1 MMTKIYSYH
10 EGTEELLVNTFR
22 DADYLDACTI
32 SIPLNSVIADNELP
46 KLSENQAYIVTGT
59 RNQDG
64 YFTVTENVTVID
76 DYRGQKVYIKT
87 TGEEIEH
94 KELGVL
100 PDTVTLIAPLP
111 YSEWSE
117 SANNWVEK
125 PNADELRL
133 QDRRKNAGKLNRNQ
147 ILTELEIRLGF
158 DKEKLVDLA
167 NERLE
172 GVRKIKIRNII
183 LEGQAFNLD
192 NDDLWQFF
200 TETLNIEPEQLFEFW
215 EEAKNNY

>member
-1 MMTKIYSYH
+1 MKIYSYN
-10 EGTEELLVNTFR
+10 EETKELLPSTLR
-22 DADYLDACTI
+22 DADHIDACTP
-32 SIPLNSVIADNELP
+32 SVPLNSVVADNELP
-46 KLSENQAYIVTGT
+46 SLSNNQAYIVTGS

-76 DYRGQKVYIKT
+76 DYRGQKVYTKT

-94 KELGVL
+94 KELGTL
-100 PDTVTLIAPLP
+100 PDTVTLIAPFP

-117 SANNWVEK
+117 SESKWVEK

-147 ILTELEIRLGF
+147 ILTELEIRVGF
-158 DKEKLVDLA
+158 NKEELVNIA

-183 LEGQAFNLD
+183 LEGQSFNLD

-200 TETLNIEPEQLFEFW
+200 TETLNIEPERLFEFW
-215 EEAKNNY
+215 EEAKNNF

>member
-1 MMTKIYSYH
+1 MKIYSYND
-10 EGTEELLVNTFR
+10 ETNELYLNTLR
-22 DADYLDACTI
+22 DADYIDACTI
-32 SIPLNSVIADNELP
+32 SVPLDSVIADNELP
-46 KLSENQAYIVTGT
+46 RLSNNQAYIVTGT

-64 YFTVTENVTVID
+64 YFTVTKNVTTID
-76 DYRGQKVYIKT
+76 DYRGQKVYLKT
-87 TGEEIEH
+87 TGEEIVY
-94 KELGVL
+94 KELGAL
-100 PDTVTLIAPLP
+100 PDTVTLIAPIP

-125 PNADELRL
+125 PNADEFRL
-133 QDRRKNAGKLNRNQ
+133 QDRRKNAGSLNRNQ

-158 DKEKLVDLA
+158 NKEKLVDIA

-172 GVRKIKIRNII
+172 GVRQIKIRNII
-183 LEGQAFNLD
+183 LEGQSFNLD

-200 TETLNIEPEQLFEFW
+200 TETLNIEPERLFEFW

>member
-1 MMTKIYSYH
+1 MKKIYSYR
-10 EGTEELLVNTFR
+10 EETEELLVNTLR
-22 DADYLDACTI
+22 NVDYLDACTI
-32 SIPLNSVIADNELP
+32 SIPLNSVIADKELP
-46 KLSENQAYIVTGT
+46 KLLENQAYIVTGA
-59 RNQDG
+59 RNQNG

-94 KELGVL
+94 KELGAL
-100 PDTVTLIAPLP
+100 PDTVTLIEPLP

-147 ILTELEIRLGF
+147 ILTELEIRVGY
-158 DKEKLVDLA
+158 DKEKLVEIV

-172 GVRKIKIRNII
+172 DVRKIKIRNII
-183 LEGQAFNLD
+183 LEGQSFNLD

-200 TETLNIEPEQLFEFW
+200 TETLNIEPERLFEFW

>member
-1 MMTKIYSYH
+1 MRIYSYN
-10 EGTEELLVNTFR
+10 EETKELLPSTLR
-22 DADYLDACTI
+22 EADQIDACTP
-32 SIPLNSVIADNELP
+32 SVPLNSVVADSELP
-46 KLSENQAYIVTGT
+46 SLSNNQAYIVTGK
-59 RNQDG
+59 RNQEG
-64 YFTVTENVTVID
+64 YFTVTKNVSTIE

-94 KELGVL
+94 KELGAL
-100 PDTVTLIAPLP
+100 PDTVTLIAPVP

-125 PNADELRL
+125 SNADELRL
-133 QDRRKNAGKLNRNQ
+133 QDRRKNAGSLNRNQ

-158 DKEKLVDLA
+158 DKEKLVEIA
-167 NERLE
+167 NEKLE

-192 NDDLWQFF
+192 NEDLWKFF
-200 TETLNIEPEQLFEFW
+200 TETLNIEPEKLFEFW

>member
-1 MMTKIYSYH
+1 MMKIYSYN
-10 EGTEELLVNTFR
+10 EETNELYVNTLR
-22 DADYLDACTI
+22 DADFIDACTP
-32 SIPLNSVIADNELP
+32 SVPLDSVIADNQLP
-46 KLSENQAYIVTGT
+46 SLSKNQAYIVTGT

-76 DYRGQKVYIKT
+76 DYRGQKVYLKT
-87 TGEEIEH
+87 TGEEIEYQ
-94 KELGVL
+94 ELGAL
-100 PDTVTLIAPLP
+100 PNTVTLIAPVP

-125 PNADELRL
+125 TNADELRL
-133 QDRRKNAGKLNRNQ
+133 QDRRKNAGSLNRNQ
-147 ILTELEIRLGF
+147 ILTEVEIRLGF

-183 LEGQAFNLD
+183 LEGQVFNLD

-200 TETLNIEPEQLFEFW
+200 TETLNIEPERLFEFW
-215 EEAKNNY
+215 QEAKNNY

>member
-1 MMTKIYSYH
+1 MRIYSYN
-10 EGTEELLVNTFR
+10 EETKELLPSTLR
-22 DADYLDACTI
+22 EADQIDACTP
-32 SIPLNSVIADNELP
+32 SVPLNSVVDNSELP
-46 KLSENQAYIVTGT
+46 SLSNNQAYIVTGT

-76 DYRGQKVYIKT
+76 DYRGQKVYLKT

-94 KELGVL
+94 QELGAL

-125 PNADELRL
+125 PNAEELRM
-133 QDRRKNAGKLNRNQ
+133 QDRRKNAGTLNRNQ
-147 ILTELEIRLGF
+147 ILTEVEIREGY
-158 DKEKLVDLA
+158 DKEKLVEIV

-172 GVRKIKIRNII
+172 GARRIKIRNII
-183 LEGQAFNLD
+183 LEGQSFNLD

-200 TETLNIEPEQLFEFW
+200 TETLNIEQERLFEFW

>member
-1 MMTKIYSYH
+1 MKIYSYN
-10 EGTEELLVNTFR
+10 EETKELLPSTLR
-22 DADYLDACTI
+22 EADYIDACTL
-32 SIPLNSVIADNELP
+32 SVPWNSVVADNELP
-46 KLSENQAYIVTGT
+46 SLSNNQAYIVTGE

-64 YFTVTENVTVID
+64 HFTVTENVTVIN

-94 KELGVL
+94 KELGAL
-100 PDTVTLIAPLP
+100 PDTVTLIAPTP

-117 SANNWVEK
+117 SANNWVKK
-125 PNADELRL
+125 PNADELRI
-133 QDRRKNAGKLNRNQ
+133 QDRRKNAGTLNRNQ
-147 ILTELEIRLGF
+147 ILTEVEIREGY
-158 DKEKLVDLA
+158 DKEKLVEIA

-172 GVRKIKIRNII
+172 GVRQIKIRNII
-183 LEGQAFNLD
+183 LEGQSFNLD

-200 TETLNIEPEQLFEFW
+200 TETLNIEPERLFEFW

>member
-1 MMTKIYSYH
+1 MKIYSYN
-10 EGTEELLVNTFR
+10 EKTNELYVDTLR
-22 DADYLDACTI
+22 DADYIDACTI
-32 SIPLNSVIADNELP
+32 SVPLDSVIADNQLP
-46 KLSENQAYIVTGT
+46 SLSKNQAYIVTGT

-76 DYRGQKVYIKT
+76 DYRGQKVYLKT
-87 TGEEIEH
+87 TGEEIEYQ
-94 KELGVL
+94 ELGAL
-100 PDTVTLIAPLP
+100 PNTVTLIAPVP

-125 PNADELRL
+125 TNADELRL
-133 QDRRKNAGKLNRNQ
+133 LDRRKNAGSLNRNQ

-158 DKEKLVDLA
+158 DKEKLVEIA
-167 NERLE
+167 NEKLE

-192 NDDLWQFF
+192 NEDLWKFF
-200 TETLNIEPEQLFEFW
+200 TETLNIEPERLFEFW

>member
-1 MMTKIYSYH
+1 MKIYSYN
-10 EGTEELLVNTFR
+10 EETKELSLSTLR
-22 DADYLDACTI
+22 DADYIDACTP
-32 SIPLNSVIADNELP
+32 SVPLNSVVADSELP
-46 KLSENQAYIVTGT
+46 SLSNNQAYIVTGT

-94 KELGVL
+94 KELGAL

-125 PNADELRL
+125 SNADELRL

-158 DKEKLVDLA
+158 NKEKLVEIA
-167 NERLE
+167 NEKLE

-183 LEGQAFNLD
+183 LEGQSFNLD
-192 NDDLWQFF
+192 NEDLWQFF
-200 TETLNIEPEQLFEFW
+200 TETLNIEPERLFEFW

>member
-1 MMTKIYSYH
+1 MRIYSYN
-10 EGTEELLVNTFR
+10 EETKELLPSTLR
-22 DADYLDACTI
+22 EADQIDACTP
-32 SIPLNSVIADNELP
+32 SVPLNSVVADSELHS
-46 KLSENQAYIVTGT
+46 LSNNQAYIVTGK
-59 RNQDG
+59 RNQEG
-64 YFTVTENVTVID
+64 YFTVTKNVSTIE

-94 KELGVL
+94 KELGAL
-100 PDTVTLIAPLP
+100 PDTVTLIAPVP

-125 PNADELRL
+125 PNAEELRM
-133 QDRRKNAGKLNRNQ
+133 QDRRKNAGTLNRNQ
-147 ILTELEIRLGF
+147 ILTEVEIREGY
-158 DKEKLVDLA
+158 DKEKLVDIA

-172 GVRKIKIRNII
+172 GARRIKIRNII

-200 TETLNIEPEQLFEFW
+200 TETINIEPERLFEFW
-215 EEAKNNY
+215 QEAKNNY

>member
-1 MMTKIYSYH
+1 MMKIYSYN
-10 EGTEELLVNTFR
+10 EETNELYVDTLR
-22 DADYLDACTI
+22 DADYIDACTI
-32 SIPLNSVIADNELP
+32 SVPLDSVIADNELSR
-46 KLSENQAYIVTGT
+46 LSNNQAYIVTGT

-94 KELGVL
+94 KELGAL
-100 PDTVTLIAPLP
+100 PDTVTLIVPIP

-125 PNADELRL
+125 PNAEELRL
-133 QDRRKNAGKLNRNQ
+133 QDKRKSAGTLNRNQ

-158 DKEKLVDLA
+158 NKDKLVDIA

-172 GVRKIKIRNII
+172 GVRQIKIRNII
-183 LEGQAFNLD
+183 LEGQSFNLD
-192 NDDLWQFF
+192 NEDLWQFF
-200 TETLNIEPEQLFEFW
+200 TETINIEPERLFEFW

>member
-1 MMTKIYSYH
+1 MQIYSFS
-10 EGTEELLVNTFR
+10 EETNELLPNTLR
-22 DADYLDACTI
+22 ETDYIDACTP
-32 SIPLNSVIADNELP
+32 SVPLNSVVADGEMSS
-46 KLSENQAYIVTGT
+46 LSKNQAYIVTGT

-64 YFTVTENVTVID
+64 YFTITENVTVID
-76 DYRGQKVYIKT
+76 DYRGQKVYLKT

-94 KELGVL
+94 QELGAL
-100 PDTVTLIAPLP
+100 PDTVTLIAPAP

-158 DKEKLVDLA
+158 DKEKLVEIA
-167 NERLE
+167 NEKLE

-183 LEGQAFNLD
+183 LEGQSFNLD

-200 TETLNIEPEQLFEFW
+200 TETLNIEPEKLFEFW

>member
-1 MMTKIYSYH
+1 M
-10 EGTEELLVNTFR
+10 EEQALSKPVCQLNDNNIFIGMSS
-22 DADYLDACTI
+22 AYLDPLADEI
-32 SIPLNSVIADNELP
+32 SYLIPRGCIDVPGPQLKEGFALKWSGEKWEYLEDHRG
-46 KLSENQAYIVTGT
+46 KLAYLKENGEKT
-59 RNQDG
+59 RI
-64 YFTVTENVTVID
+64 T
-76 DYRGQKVYIKT
+76 
-87 TGEEIEH
+87 
-94 KELGVL
+94 ELGAL
-100 PDTVTLIAPLP
+100 PNTVTLIAPTP

-158 DKEKLVDLA
+158 DKEKLVEIA
-167 NERLE
+167 NEKLE

-183 LEGQAFNLD
+183 LEGQLFNLD
-192 NDDLWQFF
+192 NDDLWQFL
-200 TETLNIEPEQLFEFW
+200 TETLDIEPEKLFEFW

>member
-1 MMTKIYSYH
+1 MRIYSYN
-10 EGTEELLVNTFR
+10 EETKELLPSTLR
-22 DADYLDACTI
+22 EADQIDACTP
-32 SIPLNSVIADNELP
+32 SVPLNSVVADSELP
-46 KLSENQAYIVTGT
+46 SLSNNQAYIVTGT
-59 RNQDG
+59 RNQEG
-64 YFTVTENVTVID
+64 YFTVTKNVSTIE
-76 DYRGQKVYIKT
+76 DYRGQKVYLKT
-87 TGEEIEH
+87 TGEEIVY

-100 PDTVTLIAPLP
+100 PDTVTLIAPMP

-158 DKEKLVDLA
+158 DKEKLVEIA
-167 NERLE
+167 NEKLE

-183 LEGQAFNLD
+183 LEGQSFNLD

-200 TETLNIEPEQLFEFW
+200 TETLNIEPEKLFEFW

>member
-1 MMTKIYSYH
+1 MRIYSYN
-10 EGTEELLVNTFR
+10 EETNELFVNTLR
-22 DADYLDACTI
+22 QADQIDACTP

-94 KELGVL
+94 KELGAL
-100 PDTVTLIAPLP
+100 PDTVTIIAPVP

-125 PNADELRL
+125 PNAEELRM
-133 QDRRKNAGKLNRNQ
+133 QDRRKNAGTLNRNQ
-147 ILTELEIRLGF
+147 ILTEVEIREGY
-158 DKEKLVDLA
+158 DKEKLVDIA

-172 GVRKIKIRNII
+172 GARRIKIRNII

-200 TETLNIEPEQLFEFW
+200 TETINIEPERLFEFW

>member
-1 MMTKIYSYH
+1 MQIYSFN
-10 EGTEELLVNTFR
+10 ENNNELLIKTLR
-22 DADYLDACTI
+22 DADRIDACTF
-32 SIPLNSVIADNELP
+32 SVPLNSVVANSELP
-46 KLSENQAYIVTGT
+46 SLSNNQAYIVMGT

-64 YFTVTENVTVID
+64 YFTVTKNVSAID
-76 DYRGQKVYIKT
+76 DYRGKKVYLKT

-94 KELGVL
+94 KELGAL
-100 PDTVTLIAPLP
+100 PDTVTLIAPVP

-125 PNADELRL
+125 PNANELRM
-133 QDRRKNAGKLNRNQ
+133 QDRRKNAGSLNRNQ

-158 DKEKLVDLA
+158 NKEKLVDIA

-172 GVRKIKIRNII
+172 GVRQIKIRNII
-183 LEGQAFNLD
+183 LEGQSFNLD

-200 TETLNIEPEQLFEFW
+200 TETLNIEPERLFEFW

>member
-1 MMTKIYSYH
+1 MQIYSFN
-10 EGTEELLVNTFR
+10 ENNNELLIKTLR
-22 DADYLDACTI
+22 DADRIDACTF
-32 SIPLNSVIADNELP
+32 SVPLNSVVADNKLP
-46 KLSENQAYIVTGT
+46 ILTKNQAYIVTGT

-64 YFTVTENVTVID
+64 YFTVTSNVSTID
-76 DYRGQKVYIKT
+76 DYRGQKVYTKT

-94 KELGVL
+94 KELGAL

-133 QDRRKNAGKLNRNQ
+133 QDRRKNAGSLNRNQ
-147 ILTELEIRLGF
+147 ILTELEIRVGY
-158 DKEKLVDLA
+158 DKEKLVDIA

-172 GVRKIKIRNII
+172 GVRQIKIRNII

-200 TETLNIEPEQLFEFW
+200 TETINIEPERLFEFW

>member
-1 MMTKIYSYH
+1 MTKIYSYH

-76 DYRGQKVYIKT
+76 DYRGQKVYLKM

-94 KELGVL
+94 KELGAL
-100 PDTVTLIAPLP
+100 PDTVTLIAPVP

-117 SANNWVEK
+117 STNNWVEK
-125 PNADELRL
+125 PNADELRM

-158 DKEKLVDLA
+158 DKEKLVDIA

-172 GVRKIKIRNII
+172 GVRQIKIRNII

-200 TETLNIEPEQLFEFW
+200 TETLNIEPEKLFEFW

>member
-1 MMTKIYSYH
+1 MRIYSYN
-10 EGTEELLVNTFR
+10 EETKELLLSTLR
-22 DADYLDACTI
+22 DADQIDACTP
-32 SIPLNSVIADNELP
+32 SVPLNSVVDDSELP
-46 KLSENQAYIVTGT
+46 SLSNNQAYIVTGT

-64 YFTVTENVTVID
+64 YFTITENVTVID
-76 DYRGQKVYIKT
+76 DYRGKKVYLKT

-94 KELGVL
+94 QELGVL
-100 PDTVTLIAPLP
+100 PDTVTLIEPLP

-125 PNADELRL
+125 SNADELRL
-133 QDRRKNAGKLNRNQ
+133 QDRRKNAGSLNRNQ

-158 DKEKLVDLA
+158 DKEKLVQIA
-167 NERLE
+167 NEKLE
-172 GVRKIKIRNII
+172 GVRQIKIRNII
-183 LEGQAFNLD
+183 LEGQSFNLD

-200 TETLNIEPEQLFEFW
+200 TETLNIEPEKLFEFW

>member
-1 MMTKIYSYH
+1 MKIYSYN
-10 EGTEELLVNTFR
+10 EETNELYVETLR
-22 DADYLDACTI
+22 DADYIDACTI
-32 SIPLNSVIADNELP
+32 SVPLDSVIADNQLP
-46 KLSENQAYIVTGT
+46 SLSKNQAYIVTGT

-76 DYRGQKVYIKT
+76 DYRGQKVYLKT
-87 TGEEIEH
+87 TGEEIEYQ
-94 KELGVL
+94 ELGAL
-100 PDTVTLIAPLP
+100 PNTVTLIAPVP

-125 PNADELRL
+125 TNADELRL
-133 QDRRKNAGKLNRNQ
+133 LDRRKNAGSLNRNQ

-158 DKEKLVDLA
+158 DKEKLVEIA
-167 NERLE
+167 NEKLE

-192 NDDLWQFF
+192 NEDLWKFF
-200 TETLNIEPEQLFEFW
+200 TETLNIEPERLFEFW

>member
-1 MMTKIYSYH
+1 MQIYSFN
-10 EGTEELLVNTFR
+10 ENNNELLIKTLR
-22 DADYLDACTI
+22 DADRIDACTF
-32 SIPLNSVIADNELP
+32 SVPLNSVVADNKLP
-46 KLSENQAYIVTGT
+46 ILTKNQAYIVTGT

-64 YFTVTENVTVID
+64 YFTVTSNVSTID
-76 DYRGQKVYIKT
+76 DYRGQKVYTKT

-94 KELGVL
+94 KELGAL

-133 QDRRKNAGKLNRNQ
+133 QDRRKNAGSLNRNQ
-147 ILTELEIRLGF
+147 ILTELEIRVGY
-158 DKEKLVDLA
+158 DKEKLVDIA

-172 GVRKIKIRNII
+172 GVRQIKIRNII
-183 LEGQAFNLD
+183 LEGQAFSLD

-200 TETLNIEPEQLFEFW
+200 TETLNIEPELLFEFW

>member
-1 MMTKIYSYH
+1 MEERAPFKLVCQLDDSNIFIDMAKAFINPKADDGSYLIPRGCIDVPKPQLK
-10 EGTEELLVNTFR
+10 EGFALKWSGEKWEYIEDHRGKL
-22 DADYLDACTI
+22 AYL
-32 SIPLNSVIADNELP
+32 
-46 KLSENQAYIVTGT
+46 KENGEKT
-59 RNQDG
+59 RI
-64 YFTVTENVTVID
+64 T
-76 DYRGQKVYIKT
+76 
-87 TGEEIEH
+87 
-94 KELGVL
+94 ELGVL
-100 PDTVTLIAPLP
+100 PDTVTLIAPTP

-158 DKEKLVDLA
+158 DKEKLVEIA
-167 NERLE
+167 NEKLE

-183 LEGQAFNLD
+183 LEGQLFNLD
-192 NDDLWQFF
+192 NDDLWQFL
-200 TETLNIEPEQLFEFW
+200 TETLDIEPEKLFEFW

>member
-1 MMTKIYSYH
+1 MMKIYSYN
-10 EGTEELLVNTFR
+10 EETNELYVNTLR
-22 DADYLDACTI
+22 DADFIDACTP
-32 SIPLNSVIADNELP
+32 SVPLDSVIADNQLP
-46 KLSENQAYIVTGT
+46 SLSKNQAYIVTGS

-64 YFTVTENVTVID
+64 YFTITNNVSTID
-76 DYRGQKVYIKT
+76 DYRGQKVYLKT

-94 KELGVL
+94 KELGAL
-100 PDTVTLIAPLP
+100 PNTVTLIAPTP

-133 QDRRKNAGKLNRNQ
+133 QDRRKNAGTLNRNQ

-200 TETLNIEPEQLFEFW
+200 TETLNIEPEKLFEFW

>member
-1 MMTKIYSYH
+1 MKIYSYN
-10 EGTEELLVNTFR
+10 EKTNELYVETLR
-22 DADYLDACTI
+22 DADYIDACTI
-32 SIPLNSVIADNELP
+32 SVPLDSVIADNQLP
-46 KLSENQAYIVTGT
+46 SLSKNQAYIVTGT

-76 DYRGQKVYIKT
+76 DYRGQKVYLKT
-87 TGEEIEH
+87 TGEEIEYQ
-94 KELGVL
+94 ELGAL
-100 PDTVTLIAPLP
+100 PNTVTLIAPVP

-125 PNADELRL
+125 TNADELRL
-133 QDRRKNAGKLNRNQ
+133 LDRRKNAGSLNRNQ

-158 DKEKLVDLA
+158 DKEKLVEIA
-167 NERLE
+167 NEKLE

-192 NDDLWQFF
+192 NEDLWKFF
-200 TETLNIEPEQLFEFW
+200 TETLNIEPERLFEFW
-215 EEAKNNY
+215 QEAKNNY

>member
-1 MMTKIYSYH
+1 MLVSKNGSLNKLGGVSVTKGDGGIIYTDKTGFQVDPDWRVL
-10 EGTEELLVNTFR
+10 GT
-22 DADYLDACTI
+22 
-32 SIPLNSVIADNELP
+32 DNIYNKAE
-46 KLSENQAYIVTGT
+46 
-59 RNQDG
+59 
-64 YFTVTENVTVID
+64 
-76 DYRGQKVYIKT
+76 
-87 TGEEIEH
+87 
-94 KELGVL
+94 ELGVL

-158 DKEKLVDLA
+158 DKEKLVEIA
-167 NERLE
+167 NEKLE

-192 NDDLWQFF
+192 NEDLWKFF
-200 TETLNIEPEQLFEFW
+200 TETLNIEPERLFEFW